1 LAVLTYVLE
10 TPRVLGSLVL
20 GGYDDS
26 RRKHNNI
33 SFPFDSNDSRLL
45 SLTIQSI
52 DATNTLQGVVTLSNS
67 PTYATID
74 STVSHIWLPEKA
86 CDEFERV
93 FGLQFD
99 PHTQLYIVNTTTHD
113 RLKQLNPSIN
123 FQLGTS
129 RDPTKV
135 VNINLPYGA
144 FDLQAGYPI
153 YSNATNYFP
162 IRRAANETQFTL
174 GRAFLQEAYLI
185 TDYEHQNFSVSQATF
200 ESPLK
205 ERIVPIVSEEYAIST
220 QNKQESKDRDLNKL
234 SKPALAGTIIATAVF
249 VLACTLAS
257 YFFVAKKRRLKKARK
272 SQERSEESSEVSTS
286 VCAEFPDTTRHEI
299 DTAHRVAELDMTSIF
314 QAEGDDFANELHNT
328 SSVDLE
334 GWEAQEIEGSRPSL
348 RAHEMDV

>member
-1 LAVLTYVLE
+1 LAVLTEVLE

-52 DATNTLQGVVTLSNS
+52 DATNTPQGVVTLSNS

-99 PHTQLYIVNTTTHD
+99 SRTQLYIVNMTTHD
-113 RLKQLNPSIN
+113 RLRQLNPSIN
-123 FQLGTS
+123 FQLGNS
-129 RDPTKV
+129 RNPTKV

-144 FDLQAGYPI
+144 FDLRAGYPI
-153 YSNATNYFP
+153 YPNATNYFP

-220 QNKQESKDRDLNKL
+220 QNKQESKHGDPTRL
-234 SKPALAGTIIATAVF
+234 SKATLAGIIIGTAIL
-249 VLACTLAS
+249 VLTCTFAS
-257 YFFVAKKRRLKKARK
+257 YFFFAKKRCLKKARK
-272 SQERSEESSEVSTS
+272 SQERSEQSSGVLTS
-286 VCAEFPDTTRHEI
+286 ECAEFPDTARHEMNA
-299 DTAHRVAELDMTSIF
+299 AHRVAELNRTSIF
-314 QAEGDDFANELHNT
+314 QAEGDDVANELHNT
-328 SSVDLE
+328 SAVELE
-334 GWEAQEIEGSRPSL
+334 GWEAHEIEGSYPPL
-348 RAHEMDV
+348 RLHEMDV